1 MHIAR
6 TGNVSLLNDGL
17 GPEAW
22 EEIVR
27 RNCIANEVHEYQTY
41 LNALRS
47 HALLVNQYIA
57 DKAHINKL
65 MLPVLGG
72 GKINVGS
79 LEYLRNKGYV
89 IDTTTKESYIAS
101 LKGALRKR
109 ENLMTRINMK
119 KKEIERI
126 ALQQK
131 GGKGEDRSV
140 EQLLAALSFQIGF
153 PIAEDVTLARFNEY
167 SRIVRIQQSET
178 QRHGRN
184 K

>member
-1 MHIAR
+1 
-6 TGNVSLLNDGL
+6 
-17 GPEAW
+17 
-22 EEIVR
+22 
-27 RNCIANEVHEYQTY
+27 
-41 LNALRS
+41 
-47 HALLVNQYIA
+47 
-57 DKAHINKL
+57 
-65 MLPVLGG
+65 
-72 GKINVGS
+72 VGS